1 MNVVDSCGWLEYF
14 EGSSNAGFF
23 TSPIEDVA
31 QLIVPTICLAEVYKK
46 VLFQRGENLADRAVA
61 QMGLG
66 RIIELDLDLAMD
78 AAKLSV
84 EFKLPLADSII
95 LATARLH
102 HAVIW
107 TQDAHFRQ
115 FPEVK
120 FKAAP
125 TKSKLH

>member
-14 EGSSNAGFF
+14 EGSANALFF
-23 TSPIEDVA
+23 TPPIEDVA
-31 QLIVPTICLAEVYKK
+31 QLIVPTICIAEVYKK

-95 LATARLH
+95 LATARMH
-102 HAVIW
+102 RAVIW
-107 TQDAHFRQ
+107 TQDAHLRQ

-125 TKSKLH
+125 SKSKFH